1 VAAGGDAKGSERAA
15 GVARKE
21 FRLGACERSFSNER
35 SLLESR
41 DLIEFFLRRP
51 HFAAVMSFIVL
62 LAGLITIPTLP
73 IAQYPQISPPTVTV
87 TSQYPGA
94 TAAMVMRSVT
104 TPLEININGADGLQY
119 MQSYSSANGTSVV
132 TCTFALGTDPT
143 TDQTNVQH
151 GVDLTLAQLPTAV
164 QNQGVSVEK
173 SSGNITIAVAMLSTS
188 SAVSDVDV
196 SNYADLNVIENL
208 KRVPG
213 VGQVEVLG
221 DRTYGMRIWVD
232 PHKLEAN
239 NISVDTLLNVIK
251 QNNADVAPG
260 SIGQPPTT
268 GSQPF
273 QIPIS
278 INGRLQTPE
287 EFKQIVVQAQPN
299 GGYLRLGDVAQ
310 VELGA
315 QNYITSARYNGGTA
329 VVLAIEGEPT
339 ANSLQISKNVRST
352 MAEIAKT
359 MPTGYAYKIA
369 FDTSDFVRASIKEV
383 VVTLLIAILLV
394 VLVIFI
400 FLQNWHSTI
409 IPSITIP
416 VSLVGT
422 FAAMKILG
430 FSINTLTL
438 FGLTLA
444 TGLVVDDAIVVLE
457 NIVRH
462 IVDDKSSPFE
472 ATVRAMREIGGAV
485 IATSLVLMS
494 VFIPV
499 AFLPGTTGLLFQQFA
514 LTMAASIGI
523 SLFTAMTLAPVLTYN
538 LVHGAEPTKNRF
550 LLWFNDRLHAMTAW
564 YQGRVPL
571 LIRHQK
577 AMIAIFVGAVAL
589 LGLMFKITPTGFLPN
604 EDQSLLYIIVTLPIK
619 SSIDQTTAMV
629 KRLEGMMLKMP
640 QVEAAT
646 SGIGFGF
653 ANNSSN
659 QATIFLQLKPLSE
672 RHGVENSSLAVQYAL
687 YRNFQKIPNLTAIP
701 ANPPAIPGLGSTGG
715 FAIEIEDI
723 NNLGLPTLNKVGN
736 TILAQAKQDPTLTQV
751 RYPTIF
757 TGSYLVTEFNRS
769 KALAFGVTPSAFFD
783 TINGTTGSTFVNFF
797 DYGTR
802 SYQVVLQAKAGQRTS
817 PSDLSRIYVANG
829 DGNMMPV
836 SQFLDTRME
845 TNNVAIMRFN
855 EYNALEIDGNPGLSA
870 SSGQALDAIQR
881 HVVAN
886 LPKGMGYDW
895 SGIARQQVQ
904 SGPQTIAVFAM
915 GLLFVFLVLVAQYE
929 SLSTP
934 FVIML
939 AVPVALLGAIGAIY
953 LRRLS
958 ELASQ
963 IIHSVLAGHPV
974 PLPITSSD
982 IYAQI
987 GYVMLIGLA
996 AKNAIL
1002 IVEFANQLRE
1012 QGMDAIDAVAHAA
1025 ATRLRPILMTS
1036 IAFILGIIPLA
1047 FAHGDGAQSRISLGT
1062 AVLGG
1067 MIVSTVMNL
1076 AIVPVLYIV
1085 VIELTERKKRPRR
1098 DRTQPE
1104 DLPPP
1109 PMPPPPLPEGPAPA
1123 VPS

>member
-1 VAAGGDAKGSERAA
+1 M
-15 GVARKE
+15 
-21 FRLGACERSFSNER
+21 
-35 SLLESR
+35 
-41 DLIEFFLRRP
+41 EFFLRRP
-51 HFAAVMSFIVL
+51 HFAAVMSFVVL

-73 IAQYPQISPPTVTV
+73 IAQYPMISPPTVTV

-94 TAAMVMRSVT
+94 SAAMVMRSVT
-104 TPLEININGADGLQY
+104 TPLEININGVDGLQY
-119 MQSYSSANGTSVV
+119 MQSYSSANGTSVI

-151 GVDLTLAQLPTAV
+151 GVDLTLSQLPPAV
-164 QNQGVSVEK
+164 QSEGVTVQK
-173 SSGNITIAVAMLSTS
+173 TSGNITIAVAMLSTS
-188 SAVSDVDV
+188 SAVSDIAV
-196 SNYADLNVIENL
+196 SNYADLNVIEEL

-213 VGQVEVLG
+213 VGQVAVLG

-232 PHKLEAN
+232 PHKLQAN
-239 NISVDTLLNVIK
+239 NVSLDTLLDAIK
-251 QNNADVAPG
+251 QNNADVAAG
-260 SIGQPPTT
+260 AIGQPPTT

-273 QIPIS
+273 QIPIA
-278 INGRLQTPE
+278 INGRLQNVAQ
-287 EFKQIVVQAQPN
+287 FKQIVVAAQPN
-299 GGYLRLGDVAQ
+299 GGYLRVGDLAQ

-315 QNYITSARYNGGTA
+315 QNYVTSARYNGQTA
-329 VVLAIEGEPT
+329 VVLAVDGEPT
-339 ANSLQISKNVRST
+339 ANSLQISQNVRAT
-352 MAEIAKT
+352 MARIAKQ
-359 MPTGYAYKIA
+359 MPAGIAYKIA

-400 FLQNWHSTI
+400 FLQNWRSTL

-416 VSLVGT
+416 VSLIGT

-462 IVDDKSSPFE
+462 IVDDKSSPFQ
-472 ATVRAMREIGGAV
+472 ATVRAMQEIGGAV
-485 IATSLVLMS
+485 LATSLVLMS

-523 SLFTAMTLAPVLTYN
+523 SLFTALTLAPVLTYT
-538 LVHGAEPTKNRF
+538 LVRGTEPPTNRF
-550 LLWFNDRLHAMTAW
+550 MHWFNLRIESLTAW
-564 YQGRVPL
+564 YRELVPR
-571 LIRHQK
+571 LIRRQRVVIGIF
-577 AMIAIFVGAVAL
+577 IAGIVL
-589 LGLMFKITPTGFLPN
+589 LGVMFKITPQGFLPS
-604 EDQSLLYIIVTLPIK
+604 EDQSLLYVLVSLPVQA
-619 SSIDQTTAMV
+619 SIDQTTAVV
-629 KRLEGMMLKMP
+629 KKLQNIMLGMP
-640 QVEAAT
+640 QVNAVT

-653 ANNSSN
+653 ANNGSN
-659 QATIFLQLKPLSE
+659 QATMFVTLKPLSE
-672 RHGVENSSLAVQYAL
+672 RHGAENSQLALQYDL
-687 YRNFQKIPNLTAIP
+687 YTRFLKIPSITALP

-715 FAIEIEDI
+715 FAIQIEDI
-723 NNLGLPTLNKVGN
+723 NNLGLPALNKVGN
-736 TILAQAKQDPTLTQV
+736 AIVAQAKNDPALSQV
-751 RYPTIF
+751 RIPTALVG
-757 TGSYLVTEFNRS
+757 TYLATTFDRS
-769 KALAFGVTPSAFFD
+769 KALAFGVTPQAFFD
-783 TINGTTGSTFVNFF
+783 TINATTGSTFVNFF

-802 SYQVVLQAKAGQRTS
+802 SYQVVVQAKSKQRTV
-817 PSDLSRIYVANG
+817 PQDLSRIYVANQAG
-829 DGNMMPV
+829 AMMPV
-836 SQFLDTRME
+836 SQFLDTKLISD
-845 TNNVAIMRFN
+845 NVAIMRFN
-855 EYNALEIDGNPGLSA
+855 EYNAYEIDGQSGLGA
-870 SSGQALDAIQR
+870 SSGDALNAMQR
-881 HVVAN
+881 IVAKN
-886 LPKGMGYDW
+886 LPRGMSYDW

-904 SGPQTIAVFAM
+904 SGPQTIAIFAM

-939 AVPVALLGAIGAIY
+939 AVPLALLGAVGAIY
-953 LRRLS
+953 IRRLG

-963 IIHSVLAGHPV
+963 IVHSLIAHHPV
-974 PLPITSSD
+974 PVPITSSD

-1002 IVEFANQLRE
+1002 IVEFANQLRA
-1012 QGMDAIDAVAHAA
+1012 QGVEPVEAVARAA

-1067 MIVSTVMNL
+1067 MLISTIMNL

-1085 VIELTERKKRPRR
+1085 VIEITERKKKKP
-1098 DRTQPE
+1098 DATA
-1104 DLPPP
+1104 L
-1109 PMPPPPLPEGPAPA
+1109 
-1123 VPS
+1123 

>member
-1 VAAGGDAKGSERAA
+1 VIR
-15 GVARKE
+15 
-21 FRLGACERSFSNER
+21 
-35 SLLESR
+35 
-41 DLIEFFLRRP
+41 FFLRRP

-94 TAAMVMRSVT
+94 TAEMVMRSVT

-119 MQSYSSANGTSVV
+119 MQSYSSANGTSVI

-164 QNQGVSVEK
+164 QNQGVSVQK

-188 SAVSDVDV
+188 SAVSDVAV

-239 NISVDTLLNVIK
+239 NISIDTVLNVIK

-315 QNYITSARYNGGTA
+315 QNYITSARYNGETA

-339 ANSLQISKNVRST
+339 ANSLQISQNVRAT
-352 MAEIAKT
+352 MAQIAKT

-400 FLQNWHSTI
+400 FLQSWHSTI

-416 VSLVGT
+416 VSLIGT

-462 IVDDKSSPFE
+462 IVDDKSSPFD
-472 ATVRAMREIGGAV
+472 ATVRAMNEIGGAV
-485 IATSLVLMS
+485 VATSLVLMS

-523 SLFTAMTLAPVLTYN
+523 SLFTAMTLAPVLTYS

-550 LLWFNDRLHAMTAW
+550 MLWFNHRLHAMTMW
-564 YQGRVPL
+564 YQGKVPVL
-571 LIRHQK
+571 VRHQK
-577 AMIAIFVGAVAL
+577 LMIAIFIGCIAL

-604 EDQSLLYIIVTLPIK
+604 EDQSLLYIIVTLPIQ
-619 SSIDQTTAMV
+619 SSMDQTTAMV
-629 KRLEGMMLKMP
+629 HRLEQMMLKMP

-687 YRNFQKIPNLTAIP
+687 YRAFQKIPNLAAIP

-715 FAIEIEDI
+715 FAIEVEDI

-736 TILAQAKQDPTLTQV
+736 TILAQARQDPTLAQV
-751 RYPTIF
+751 RFPTIF
-757 TGSYLVTEFNRS
+757 TGSYLATVFNRS

-802 SYQVVLQAKAGQRTS
+802 SYQVVLQAKAGQRTA
-817 PSDLSRIYVANG
+817 PQDLSRIYVQNG
-829 DGNMMPV
+829 DGAMMPV
-836 SQFLDTRME
+836 SQFLDTRMQE
-845 TNNVAIMRFN
+845 SNVAIMRFN
-855 EYNALEIDGNPGLSA
+855 EYNAIEIDGNPGLGA
-870 SSGQALDAIQR
+870 SSGQSLDAIQR

-886 LPKGMGYDW
+886 LPNGMGYEW

-953 LRRLS
+953 IRRLS

-963 IIHSVLAGHPV
+963 LIHSIMAGHPV

-1012 QGMDAIDAVAHAA
+1012 EGMQAVEAVAHAA

-1067 MIVSTVMNL
+1067 MLVSTVMNL

-1085 VIELTERKKRPRR
+1085 VIELTERKKRKEEPR
-1098 DRTQPE
+1098 QPD

-1109 PMPPPPLPEGPAPA
+1109 PMPPQPLPEGPAPA
-1123 VPS
+1123 TTL

>member
-1 VAAGGDAKGSERAA
+1 M
-15 GVARKE
+15 
-21 FRLGACERSFSNER
+21 
-35 SLLESR
+35 
-41 DLIEFFLRRP
+41 IEFFLKRP
-51 HFAAVMSFIVL
+51 HFAAVASFVVL

-73 IAQYPQISPPTVTV
+73 ISQYPQISPPTVTV

-94 TAAMVMRSVT
+94 TAEMVMRSVT

-119 MQSYSSANGTSVV
+119 MQSYSSANGTSAI
-132 TCTFALGTDPT
+132 TCTFALGTNPT
-143 TDQTNVQH
+143 IDQVNVQH
-151 GVDLTLAQLPTAV
+151 GVDLTLSQLPTAV
-164 QNQGVSVEK
+164 QNEGVSVQK
-173 SSGNITIAVAMLSTS
+173 SAGNITIAVAMLSTS
-188 SAVSDVDV
+188 SSVSDVAV
-196 SNYADLNVIENL
+196 SNYADLNVIEDL

-232 PHKLEAN
+232 PHKLQGN
-239 NISVDTLLNVIK
+239 NVSLDTVLNVIK

-260 SIGQPPTT
+260 AIGQPPTT

-273 QIPIS
+273 QIPIQ

-287 EFKQIVVQAQPN
+287 EFRKIVVEAQPN
-299 GGYLRLGDVAQ
+299 GGYLRLGDVAKI
-310 VELGA
+310 ELGA
-315 QNYITSARYNGGTA
+315 QNYVTSARYNGQTA

-339 ANSLQISKNVRST
+339 ANSLQISQNVRAT
-352 MAEIAKT
+352 MARIAQT
-359 MPTGYAYKIA
+359 MPAGISYKIA

-383 VVTLLIAILLV
+383 IVTLLIAILLV

-400 FLQNWHSTI
+400 FLQNWHSTL

-416 VSLVGT
+416 VSLIGT
-422 FAAMKILG
+422 FAAMKLLG

-462 IVDDKSSPFE
+462 IVDDKTTPFE
-472 ATVRAMREIGGAV
+472 ATVRAMHEIGGAV

-514 LTMAASIGI
+514 LTMAASIAI
-523 SLFTAMTLAPVLTYN
+523 SLFTALTLAPVLTYY
-538 LVHGAEPTKNRF
+538 LVHGAEPTTNRF
-550 LLWFNDRLHAMTAW
+550 MLWFNARMRALTAW
-564 YQGRVPL
+564 YQALVPR
-571 LIRHQK
+571 LIHRRGL
-577 AMIAIFVGAVAL
+577 MLAIFAGGIVL
-589 LGLMFKITPTGFLPN
+589 LGVMFRITPTGFLPD
-604 EDQSLLYIIVTLPIK
+604 EDQSLLYVLVTLPIQ
-619 SSIDQTTAMV
+619 SSVDQTKAAV
-629 KRLEGMMLKMP
+629 SKLEGIMLKMP
-640 QVEAAT
+640 QVQAVT

-659 QATIFLQLKPLSE
+659 QATLFVQLKPLSE
-672 RHGVENSSLAVQYAL
+672 RHGVQNAALALRYQL
-687 YRNFQKIPNLTAIP
+687 YTQFQKIPSVTALP
-701 ANPPAIPGLGSTGG
+701 ANPPAIPGLGTTGG
-715 FAIEIEDI
+715 FSIQIKDI
-723 NNLGLPTLNKVGN
+723 NNLGLPTLNKVGQQVLAAARQDPHLSQVRVP
-736 TILAQAKQDPTLTQV
+736 TIL
-751 RYPTIF
+751 
-757 TGSYLVTEFNRS
+757 TGTYLVTKFSRS
-769 KALAFGVTPSAFFD
+769 KALAFGVSPSAFFD
-783 TINGTTGSTFVNFF
+783 TINATTGSTFVNFF

-802 SYQVVLQAKAGQRTS
+802 SYQVIVQAKSGQRTS
-817 PSDLSRIYVANG
+817 PSDLSRIYVANSAG
-829 DGNMMPV
+829 QMMPV
-836 SQFLDTRME
+836 SQFLETGLQ

-855 EYNALEIDGNPGLSA
+855 EYNAFEIDGSPGSGA
-870 SSGQALDAIQR
+870 SSGDALAAIAR
-881 HVVAN
+881 IVVAH
-886 LPKGMGYDW
+886 LPKGMNYEW

-939 AVPVALLGAIGAIY
+939 AVPLALLGAIGAIY
-953 LRRLS
+953 VRRAS
-958 ELASQ
+958 ELLSQ
-963 IIHSVLAGHPV
+963 IVHSLLAGHPV
-974 PLPITSSD
+974 PIPITSSD

-1012 QGMDAIDAVAHAA
+1012 QGRDPIDAVAHAA

-1036 IAFILGIIPLA
+1036 IAFILGILPLA

-1062 AVLGG
+1062 AVMGG
-1067 MIVSTVMNL
+1067 MLVSTVMNL
-1076 AIVPVLYIV
+1076 AIVPVLYVAV
-1085 VIELTERKKRPRR
+1085 VELTERKKKKPGA
-1098 DRTQPE
+1098 
-1104 DLPPP
+1104 PPP
-1109 PMPPPPLPEGPAPA
+1109 IDTPPVVAA
-1123 VPS
+1123 R

>member
-1 VAAGGDAKGSERAA
+1 M
-15 GVARKE
+15 
-21 FRLGACERSFSNER
+21 
-35 SLLESR
+35 
-41 DLIEFFLRRP
+41 IEFFLRRP
-51 HFAAVMSFIVL
+51 LFAGVLSFVVL

-104 TPLEININGADGLQY
+104 TPLEININGSDGLQY
-119 MQSYSSANGTSVV
+119 MQSYSSANGTSVI

-151 GVDLTLAQLPTAV
+151 GVDLTLAQLPSAV
-164 QNQGVSVEK
+164 QNQGVSVQK
-173 SSGNITIAVAMLSTS
+173 SAGNITIAIAMLSTS

-232 PHKLEAN
+232 PHKLQAN
-239 NISVDTLLNVIK
+239 NVSLDTILNVIK

-260 SIGQPPTT
+260 AIGQPPTT

-278 INGRLQTPE
+278 INGRLQSPE

-315 QNYITSARYNGGTA
+315 QNYVTSARYNGQTA

-339 ANSLQISKNVRST
+339 ANSLAISKNVRAT
-352 MAEIAKT
+352 MANIAQT

-369 FDTSDFVRASIKEV
+369 FDTSDFVKASIKEV
-383 VVTLLIAILLV
+383 IVTLLIAILLV
-394 VLVIFI
+394 VLVIFV
-400 FLQNWHSTI
+400 FLQNWHSTL

-416 VSLVGT
+416 VSLIGT
-422 FAAMKILG
+422 FAVMKMLG

-472 ATVRAMREIGGAV
+472 ATARAMREIGGAV
-485 IATSLVLMS
+485 AATSLVLMS

-523 SLFTAMTLAPVLTYN
+523 SLFTAMTLAPVLTYSF
-538 LVHGAEPTKNRF
+538 VHGAEPTTNRF
-550 LLWFNDRLHAMTAW
+550 MLWFNDRLHALTSW
-564 YQGRVPL
+564 YERLVPT
-571 LIRHQK
+571 LIRRQK
-577 AMIAIFVGAVAL
+577 LMIAIFIAAIAL
-589 LGLMFKITPTGFLPN
+589 LGLVFKITPTGFLPN
-604 EDQSLLYIIVTLPIK
+604 EDQSLLYVLVTLPIQA
-619 SSIDQTTAMV
+619 SMDQTTAAV
-629 KRLEGMMLKMP
+629 KKLEGIMLKMP

-672 RHGVENSSLAVQYAL
+672 RHGVENASIALQYDL
-687 YRNFQKIPNLTAIP
+687 YRQFARIPGIKALP

-715 FAIEIEDI
+715 FAIEVEDI
-723 NNLGLPTLNKVGN
+723 NNLGLPALNKVGN
-736 TILAQAKQDPTLTQV
+736 AILAQAQADPTLTQV
-751 RYPTIF
+751 RLPTIF

-802 SYQVVLQAKAGQRTS
+802 SYQVVVQAKAGQRTT
-817 PSDLSRIYVANG
+817 PQDLSRIYVANSAG
-829 DGNMMPV
+829 SMMPV
-836 SQFLDTRME
+836 SQFLDTKIE
-845 TNNVAIMRFN
+845 QNNVSIMRFN
-855 EYNALEIDGNPGLSA
+855 EYNALEIDGSPGTGA
-870 SSGQALDAIQR
+870 SSGQALAAIEK

-886 LPKGMGYDW
+886 LPKGMGYEW

-939 AVPVALLGAIGAIY
+939 AVPLALLGAIGAIA
-953 LRRLS
+953 LRRLA

-963 IIHSVLAGHPV
+963 IVHSVLAGHPV
-974 PLPITSSD
+974 PIPITSSD

-1012 QGMDAIDAVAHAA
+1012 QGMEAIGAVAHAA

-1067 MIVSTVMNL
+1067 MFVSTIMNL

-1085 VIELTERKKRPRR
+1085 VVELTDRKKRKKHPL
-1098 DRTQPE
+1098 PE

-1109 PMPPPPLPEGPAPA
+1109 PISPPSLPEGSAPA
-1123 VPS
+1123 TTL

>member
-1 VAAGGDAKGSERAA
+1 M
-15 GVARKE
+15 
-21 FRLGACERSFSNER
+21 
-35 SLLESR
+35 
-41 DLIEFFLRRP
+41 IEFFLRRP
-51 HFAAVMSFIVL
+51 HFAAVMSFVVL

-73 IAQYPQISPPTVTV
+73 VAQYPQISPPTVTV

-119 MQSYSSANGTSVV
+119 MQSYSSANGFSVI

-151 GVDLTLAQLPTAV
+151 GVDLTLSQLPTAV
-164 QNQGVSVEK
+164 QNEGVSVQK

-188 SAVSDVDV
+188 SAVSDIDV

-232 PHKLEAN
+232 PHKLQAN
-239 NISVDTLLNVIK
+239 NISLDTVLSAIQ

-260 SIGQPPTT
+260 AIGQPPTT

-287 EFKQIVVQAQPN
+287 EFKQIVIAAQPN

-310 VELGA
+310 VQLGA
-315 QNYITSARYNGGTA
+315 QNYITSARYDGRTA
-329 VVLAIEGEPT
+329 VVLAVLGEPT
-339 ANSLQISKNVRST
+339 ANSLQISKNVRAA
-352 MAEIAKT
+352 MAQIAQT
-359 MPTGYAYKIA
+359 MPAGYAYKIA

-383 VVTLLIAILLV
+383 LVTLLIAILLV

-400 FLQNWHSTI
+400 FLQNWHSTL
-409 IPSITIP
+409 IPAITIP
-416 VSLVGT
+416 VSLIGT
-422 FAAMKILG
+422 FAAMKLLG

-438 FGLTLA
+438 FGITLA

-462 IVDDKSSPFE
+462 IVDDKTSTFD
-472 ATVRAMREIGGAV
+472 ATVRAMREISGAV
-485 IATSLVLMS
+485 LATSLVLMS

-523 SLFTAMTLAPVLTYN
+523 SLFTALTLAPVLTY
-538 LVHGAEPTKNRF
+538 LFVRGAEPTNNRF
-550 LLWFNDRLHAMTAW
+550 MLWFNARLQGLTAW
-564 YQGRVPL
+564 YRGLVVR
-571 LIRHQK
+571 LISRQK
-577 AMIAIFVGAVAL
+577 LMIAIFIGGIAL
-589 LGLMFKITPTGFLPN
+589 LGFMFKITPTGFLPS
-604 EDQSLLYIIVTLPIK
+604 EDQSLLYVLVTLPIQA
-619 SSIDQTTAMV
+619 SIDQTTAAV
-629 KRLEGMMLKMP
+629 KRLEGIMLKLP

-672 RHGVENSSLAVQYAL
+672 RHGVENSSLALQYAL
-687 YRNFQKIPNLTAIP
+687 YQQFQKIPNVTALP

-715 FAIEIEDI
+715 FAIQVQDI
-723 NNLGLPTLNKVGN
+723 NNLGLPALNKVGN
-736 TILAQAKQDPTLTQV
+736 KVLADAKADPVLSQM
-751 RYPTIF
+751 RLPTIF

-783 TINGTTGSTFVNFF
+783 TINATTGSTFVNFF

-802 SYQVVLQAKAGQRTS
+802 SYQVIVQAKAGQRTS
-817 PSDLSRIYVANG
+817 PQDLSRIYVANSAG
-829 DGNMMPV
+829 SMMPV
-836 SQFLDTRME
+836 SQFLQTKME
-845 TNNVAIMRFN
+845 ENNVAIMRFN
-855 EYNALEIDGNPGLSA
+855 EYNAIELDGQPGLGK
-870 SSGQALDAIQR
+870 SSGEALTAIAR

-886 LPKGMGYDW
+886 LPKGMGFEW

-929 SLSTP
+929 SLSIP

-939 AVPVALLGAIGAIY
+939 AVPLALLGAIGAIY
-953 LRRLS
+953 IRRIGELLS
-958 ELASQ
+958 E
-963 IIHSVLAGHPV
+963 IVHSALAGHPV
-974 PLPITSSD
+974 PIPITSSD

-987 GYVMLIGLA
+987 GFVMLIGLA
-996 AKNAIL
+996 AKNSIL

-1012 QGMDAIDAVAHAA
+1012 QGMTAIDAVAHAA

-1036 IAFILGIIPLA
+1036 IAFILGILPLA

-1067 MIVSTVMNL
+1067 MLVSTVMNL
-1076 AIVPVLYIV
+1076 AIVPVLYVV
-1085 VIELTERKKRPRR
+1085 VIEITERKRSKGPTHP
-1098 DRTQPE
+1098 D
-1104 DLPPP
+1104 D
-1109 PMPPPPLPEGPAPA
+1109 MPPPPLPSAA
-1123 VPS
+1123 TTL

>member
-1 VAAGGDAKGSERAA
+1 V
-15 GVARKE
+15 
-21 FRLGACERSFSNER
+21 
-35 SLLESR
+35 
-41 DLIEFFLRRP
+41 IEFFLRRP
-51 HFAAVMSFIVL
+51 LFAGVMSFVVL

-73 IAQYPQISPPTVTV
+73 ISQYPQISPPTVTV

-119 MQSYSSANGTSVV
+119 MQSYSSANGTSVI

-239 NISVDTLLNVIK
+239 NVSIDTVLNVIK

-260 SIGQPPTT
+260 AIGQPPTT

-278 INGRLQTPE
+278 INGRLQSPQ
-287 EFKQIVVQAQPN
+287 EFKQIVIQAQPN
-299 GGYLRLGDVAQ
+299 GGFLRLGDVAQ
-310 VELGA
+310 VQLGA
-315 QNYITSARYNGGTA
+315 QNYITSARYNGQTA

-339 ANSLQISKNVRST
+339 ANSLAISKNVRAT
-352 MAEIAKT
+352 MAQIAQT
-359 MPTGYAYKIA
+359 MPTGYGYKIA

-394 VLVIFI
+394 VLVIFL
-400 FLQNWHSTI
+400 FLQNWHSTL
-409 IPSITIP
+409 IPSMTIP
-416 VSLVGT
+416 VSLIGT
-422 FAAMKILG
+422 FAAMKLLG

-462 IVDDKSSPFE
+462 IVDDKTNSFE
-472 ATVRAMREIGGAV
+472 ATARAMKEIGGAV

-523 SLFTAMTLAPVLTYN
+523 SLFTAMTLAPVLTYE
-538 LVHGAEPTKNRF
+538 LVHGAEPTSNRF
-550 LLWFNDRLHAMTAW
+550 MLWFNDRLHALTSW
-564 YQGRVPL
+564 YQSKVPV
-571 LIRHQK
+571 LIGHQK
-577 AMIAIFVGAVAL
+577 IMIAIFVGAIAL
-589 LGLMFKITPTGFLPN
+589 LGLMFKITPSGFLPN
-604 EDQSLLYIIVTLPIK
+604 EDQSLLYILVTLPIQA
-619 SSIDQTTAMV
+619 SMDQSTAAV
-629 KRLEGMMLKMP
+629 KKLEGIMLSMP

-672 RHGVENSSLAVQYAL
+672 RHGPENSALGIQYYL
-687 YRNFQKIPNLTAIP
+687 YTKFQKIPGVTALP

-715 FAIEIEDI
+715 FAIQVEDI

-736 TILAQAKQDPTLTQV
+736 KILADARQDPALSAI
-751 RYPTIF
+751 RLPTIF
-757 TGSYLVTEFNRS
+757 TGTYLTTEFDRS

-802 SYQVVLQAKAGQRTS
+802 SYQVVLQARAEQRTA
-817 PSDLSRIYVANG
+817 PTDLSRIYVANSAG
-829 DGNMMPV
+829 AMMPV
-836 SQFLDTRME
+836 SQFLTTKME

-855 EYNALEIDGNPGLSA
+855 EYNALEIDGSPGSSA
-870 SSGQALDAIQR
+870 SSGQALAAIQK

-904 SGPQTIAVFAM
+904 SGPQTIAVFCLA
-915 GLLFVFLVLVAQYE
+915 LLFVFLVLVAQYE

-939 AVPVALLGAIGAIY
+939 AVPVALLGAIGGIY
-953 LRRLS
+953 VRRVC

-963 IIHSVLAGHPV
+963 IVHSILAGHPV
-974 PLPITSSD
+974 PLYTTSSD

-1012 QGMDAIDAVAHAA
+1012 QGMEPVEAVAHAA

-1047 FAHGDGAQSRISLGT
+1047 FAHGDGAQARISLGT

-1067 MIVSTVMNL
+1067 MLVSTIMNL

-1085 VIELTERKKRPRR
+1085 VIELTERKKRKKGSPK
-1098 DRTQPE
+1098 PP
-1104 DLPPP
+1104 DLPKPPISPP
-1109 PMPPPPLPEGPAPA
+1109 PSLKGIEGPATAP
-1123 VPS
+1123 

>member
-1 VAAGGDAKGSERAA
+1 LLAESGG
-15 GVARKE
+15 V
-21 FRLGACERSFSNER
+21 
-35 SLLESR
+35 
-41 DLIEFFLRRP
+41 IEFFLRRP
-51 HFAAVMSFIVL
+51 HFAAVMSFVVL

-73 IAQYPQISPPTVTV
+73 VAQYPQISPPTVTV

-119 MQSYSSANGTSVV
+119 MQSYSSANGFSVI

-151 GVDLTLAQLPTAV
+151 GVDLTLSQLPTAV
-164 QNQGVSVEK
+164 QNEGVSVQK

-188 SAVSDVDV
+188 SAVSDIDV

-232 PHKLEAN
+232 PHKLQAN
-239 NISVDTLLNVIK
+239 NISLDTVLSAIQ

-260 SIGQPPTT
+260 AIGQPPTT

-287 EFKQIVVQAQPN
+287 EFKQIVIAAQPN

-310 VELGA
+310 VQLGA
-315 QNYITSARYNGGTA
+315 QNYITSARYDGRTA
-329 VVLAIEGEPT
+329 VVLAVLGEPT
-339 ANSLQISKNVRST
+339 ANSLQISKNVRAA
-352 MAEIAKT
+352 MAQIAQT
-359 MPTGYAYKIA
+359 MPAGYAYKIA

-383 VVTLLIAILLV
+383 LVTLLIAILLV

-400 FLQNWHSTI
+400 FLQNWHSTL
-409 IPSITIP
+409 IPAITIP
-416 VSLVGT
+416 VSLIGT
-422 FAAMKILG
+422 FAAMKLLG

-438 FGLTLA
+438 FGITLA

-462 IVDDKSSPFE
+462 IVDDKTSTFD
-472 ATVRAMREIGGAV
+472 ATVRAMREISGAV
-485 IATSLVLMS
+485 LATSLVLMS

-523 SLFTAMTLAPVLTYN
+523 SLFTALTLAPVLTY
-538 LVHGAEPTKNRF
+538 LFVRGAEPTNNRF
-550 LLWFNDRLHAMTAW
+550 MLWFNARLQGLTAW
-564 YQGRVPL
+564 YRGLVVR
-571 LIRHQK
+571 LISRQK
-577 AMIAIFVGAVAL
+577 LMIAIFIGGIAL
-589 LGLMFKITPTGFLPN
+589 LGFMFKITPTGFLPS
-604 EDQSLLYIIVTLPIK
+604 EDQSLLYVLVTLPIQA
-619 SSIDQTTAMV
+619 SIDQTTAAV
-629 KRLEGMMLKMP
+629 KRLEGIMLKLP

-672 RHGVENSSLAVQYAL
+672 RHGVENSSLALQYAL
-687 YRNFQKIPNLTAIP
+687 YQQFQKIPNVTALP

-715 FAIEIEDI
+715 FAIQVQDI
-723 NNLGLPTLNKVGN
+723 NNLGLPALNKVGN
-736 TILAQAKQDPTLTQV
+736 KVLADAKADPVLSQM
-751 RYPTIF
+751 RLPTIF

-783 TINGTTGSTFVNFF
+783 TINATTGSTFVNFF

-802 SYQVVLQAKAGQRTS
+802 SYQVIVQAKAGQRTS
-817 PSDLSRIYVANG
+817 PQDLSRIYVANSAG
-829 DGNMMPV
+829 SMMPV
-836 SQFLDTRME
+836 SQFLQTKME
-845 TNNVAIMRFN
+845 ENNVAIMRFN
-855 EYNALEIDGNPGLSA
+855 EYNAIELDGQPGLGK
-870 SSGQALDAIQR
+870 SSGEALTAIAR

-886 LPKGMGYDW
+886 LPKGMGFEW

-929 SLSTP
+929 SLSIP

-939 AVPVALLGAIGAIY
+939 AVPLALLGAIGAIY
-953 LRRLS
+953 IRRIGELLS
-958 ELASQ
+958 E
-963 IIHSVLAGHPV
+963 IVHSALAGHPV
-974 PLPITSSD
+974 PIPITSSD

-987 GYVMLIGLA
+987 GFVMLIGLA
-996 AKNAIL
+996 AKNSIL

-1012 QGMDAIDAVAHAA
+1012 QGMTAIDAVAHAA

-1036 IAFILGIIPLA
+1036 IAFILGILPLA

-1067 MIVSTVMNL
+1067 MLVSTVMNL
-1076 AIVPVLYIV
+1076 AIVPVLYVV
-1085 VIELTERKKRPRR
+1085 VIEITERKRSKGPTHP
-1098 DRTQPE
+1098 D
-1104 DLPPP
+1104 D
-1109 PMPPPPLPEGPAPA
+1109 MPPPPLPSAA
-1123 VPS
+1123 TTL

>member
-1 VAAGGDAKGSERAA
+1 M
-15 GVARKE
+15 
-21 FRLGACERSFSNER
+21 
-35 SLLESR
+35 
-41 DLIEFFLRRP
+41 IQFFLRRP
-51 HFAAVMSFIVL
+51 HFAGVLSFIVL
-62 LAGLITIPTLP
+62 LAGIITIPALP
-73 IAQYPQISPPTVTV
+73 ISQYPQISPPTVTV

-94 TAAMVMRSVT
+94 TAEMVMRSVT

-119 MQSYSSANGTSVV
+119 MQSYSSANGTSVI

-151 GVDLTLAQLPTAV
+151 GVDLTLAQLPQAV
-164 QNQGVSVEK
+164 QNQGVTVQK
-173 SSGNITIAVAMLSTS
+173 SSGNITLAVAMLSTS
-188 SAVSDVDV
+188 SAVSDIAV

-213 VGQVEVLG
+213 VGQVAVLG

-232 PHKLEAN
+232 PHKLQSN
-239 NISVDTLLNVIK
+239 NISLDTIINVIK

-278 INGRLQTPE
+278 INGRLQSPE
-287 EFKQIVVQAQPN
+287 EFKKIVVAAQPN

-315 QNYITSARYNGGTA
+315 ENYITSARYNGETA
-329 VVLAIEGEPT
+329 VVLAIDGEPT
-339 ANSLQISKNVRST
+339 ANSLQISNNVRAA
-352 MAEIAKT
+352 MAQIAKT
-359 MPTGYAYKIA
+359 MPAGISYKIA

-400 FLQNWHSTI
+400 FLQNWHSTL

-416 VSLVGT
+416 VSLIGT
-422 FAAMKILG
+422 FAAMKLLG

-462 IVDDKSSPFE
+462 IVDDKTSTFD
-472 ATVRAMREIGGAV
+472 ATVRAMNEIGGAV
-485 IATSLVLMS
+485 VATSLVLMS

-514 LTMAASIGI
+514 LTMAASIAI
-523 SLFTAMTLAPVLTYN
+523 SLFTAMTLAPVLTYH
-538 LVHGAEPTKNRF
+538 LVRGAEPTTNRF
-550 LLWFNDRLHAMTAW
+550 MVWFNNRIVALTAW
-564 YQGRVPL
+564 YRGAVPR
-571 LIRHQK
+571 LIAHQK
-577 AMIAIFVGAVAL
+577 IMIAIFLGAIAL

-604 EDQSLLYIIVTLPIK
+604 EDQSLLYILVTLPIQA
-619 SSIDQTTAMV
+619 SMDQTTATV
-629 KRLEGMMLKMP
+629 KKLEGIMLSMP
-640 QVEAAT
+640 QVQAVT

-659 QATIFLQLKPLSE
+659 QATMFLQLKPLSE
-672 RHGVENSSLAVQYAL
+672 RHGPENSSLAIQYAL
-687 YRNFQKIPNLTAIP
+687 YTRFAKLPGVTALP
-701 ANPPAIPGLGSTGG
+701 ANPPAIPGLGSTGAV
-715 FAIEIEDI
+715 AIQVQDI

-736 TILAQAKQDPTLTQV
+736 AILADARKDPILTQV
-751 RYPTIF
+751 RFPAIF
-757 TGSYLVTEFNRS
+757 TGTYLVTKFDRS
-769 KALAFGVTPSAFFD
+769 KALAFGVSPSAFFD
-783 TINGTTGSTFVNFF
+783 TINATTGSSFINFF

-802 SYQVVLQAKAGQRTS
+802 SYQVVVQARAQQRTS
-817 PSDLSRIYVANG
+817 PTDLSRIYVANSAG
-829 DGNMMPV
+829 AMMPV
-836 SQFLDTRME
+836 SQFLKTGYE

-855 EYNALEIDGNPGLSA
+855 EYNAVEIDASPGSGA
-870 SSGQALDAIQR
+870 SSGQALAALRQ

-886 LPKGMGYDW
+886 LPKGMGYEW

-904 SGPQTIAVFAM
+904 SGPQTIAVFAL

-953 LRRLS
+953 IRRIS
-958 ELASQ
+958 ELLS
-963 IIHSVLAGHPV
+963 IVVHSAMAGHLV
-974 PLPITSSD
+974 PIPTTSSD

-1012 QGMDAIDAVAHAA
+1012 QGMEAVEAVAHAA

-1067 MIVSTVMNL
+1067 MVVSTIMNL

-1085 VIELTERKKRPRR
+1085 VIELTERKGRKPPKR
-1098 DRTQPE
+1098 QPSDE
-1104 DLPPP
+1104 EPALSGVEG
-1109 PMPPPPLPEGPAPA
+1109 PPPLPEAP
-1123 VPS
+1123 VTTL

>member
-1 VAAGGDAKGSERAA
+1 M
-15 GVARKE
+15 
-21 FRLGACERSFSNER
+21 
-35 SLLESR
+35 
-41 DLIEFFLRRP
+41 IQFFLRRP
-51 HFAAVMSFIVL
+51 HFAGVLSFIVL
-62 LAGLITIPTLP
+62 LAGLVTIPTLP
-73 IAQYPQISPPTVTV
+73 ISQYPQISPPTVTV

-94 TAAMVMRSVT
+94 TAEMVMRSVT

-119 MQSYSSANGTSVV
+119 MQSYSSSNGTSVI

-151 GVDLTLAQLPTAV
+151 GVDLTLAQLPQAV
-164 QNQGVSVEK
+164 QNQGVTVQK
-173 SSGNITIAVAMLSTS
+173 SSGNITLAVAMLSTS
-188 SAVSDVDV
+188 SAVSDIAV

-213 VGQVEVLG
+213 VGQVAVLG

-232 PHKLEAN
+232 PHKLQAN
-239 NISVDTLLNVIK
+239 NVSLDTIINVIK

-260 SIGQPPTT
+260 AIGQPPTT
-268 GSQPF
+268 GTQPF

-278 INGRLQTPE
+278 INGRLQSPE
-287 EFKQIVVQAQPN
+287 EFKKIVVAAQPN

-315 QNYITSARYNGGTA
+315 ENYITSARYDGATA
-329 VVLAIEGEPT
+329 VVLAIDGEPT
-339 ANSLQISKNVRST
+339 ANSLQISNNVRAA
-352 MAEIAKT
+352 MAQIAKT
-359 MPTGYAYKIA
+359 MPAGISYKIA

-400 FLQNWHSTI
+400 FLQNWHSTL
-409 IPSITIP
+409 IPAITIP
-416 VSLVGT
+416 VSLIGT
-422 FAAMKILG
+422 FAAMKLLG

-462 IVDDKSSPFE
+462 IVDDKTNTFQ
-472 ATVRAMREIGGAV
+472 ATVRAMNEIGGAV
-485 IATSLVLMS
+485 VATSLVLMS

-523 SLFTAMTLAPVLTYN
+523 SLFTAMTLAPVLTYE
-538 LVHGAEPTKNRF
+538 LVHGAEPTTNRF
-550 LLWFNDRLHAMTAW
+550 MVWFNNRIHALTAW
-564 YQGRVPL
+564 YQAAVPR
-571 LIRHQK
+571 LIAHQK
-577 AMIAIFVGAVAL
+577 IMIAIFIGALAM

-604 EDQSLLYIIVTLPIK
+604 EDQSLLYILVTLPIQA
-619 SSIDQTTAMV
+619 SMDQTTAAV
-629 KRLEGMMLKMP
+629 KKLEGMMLAMP
-640 QVEAAT
+640 QVQAAT

-672 RHGVENSSLAVQYAL
+672 RHGPENSSLAIQYDLYTRFAKIAGVTAL
-687 YRNFQKIPNLTAIP
+687 P
-701 ANPPAIPGLGSTGG
+701 ANPPAIPGLGSTGAV
-715 FAIEIEDI
+715 AIQVQDI

-736 TILAQAKQDPTLTQV
+736 AIIADAKKDPTLTQV
-751 RYPTIF
+751 RFPTIF
-757 TGSYLVTEFNRS
+757 TGTYLVTKFDRS
-769 KALAFGVTPSAFFD
+769 KALALGVTPSAFFD
-783 TINGTTGSTFVNFF
+783 TINATTGSSFINFF

-802 SYQVVLQAKAGQRTS
+802 SYQVVVQARAQQRTT
-817 PSDLSRIYVANG
+817 PTDLSRIYVANSAG
-829 DGNMMPV
+829 AMMPV
-836 SQFLDTRME
+836 SQFLKTGYQTD
-845 TNNVAIMRFN
+845 NVAIMRFN
-855 EYNALEIDGNPGLSA
+855 EYNALEIDAAPGSGA
-870 SSGQALDAIQR
+870 SSGQALAAIQK

-886 LPKGMGYDW
+886 LPKGMGYEW

-904 SGPQTIAVFAM
+904 SGPQTIAVFAL

-939 AVPVALLGAIGAIY
+939 AVPVALLGAIGAIFI
-953 LRRLS
+953 RRLG
-958 ELASQ
+958 ELLSIA
-963 IIHSVLAGHPV
+963 IHSAMAGHLV
-974 PLPITSSD
+974 PIPTTSSD

-1012 QGMDAIDAVAHAA
+1012 QGMEAVQAVAHAA

-1067 MIVSTVMNL
+1067 MLVSTIMNL

-1085 VIELTERKKRPRR
+1085 VVELTERKGRK
-1098 DRTQPE
+1098 QPPQPK

-1109 PMPPPPLPEGPAPA
+1109 PVLSPSTSLGDEGPAP
-1123 VPS
+1123 VTTL

>member
-1 VAAGGDAKGSERAA
+1 V
-15 GVARKE
+15 
-21 FRLGACERSFSNER
+21 
-35 SLLESR
+35 
-41 DLIEFFLRRP
+41 IEFFLRRP

-62 LAGLITIPTLP
+62 LAGLVTIPALP

-119 MQSYSSANGTSVV
+119 MQSYSSANGTSVI

-143 TDQTNVQH
+143 IDQTNVQH
-151 GVDLTLAQLPTAV
+151 GVDLTLSQLPSAV
-164 QNQGVSVEK
+164 QSEGVSVQK

-188 SAVSDVDV
+188 SAVSDVAV
-196 SNYADLNVIENL
+196 SNYADLDVIENL

-232 PHKLEAN
+232 PHKLQAN
-239 NISVDTLLNVIK
+239 NVSLDTVLNVIK

-260 SIGQPPTT
+260 AIGQPPTT

-278 INGRLQTPE
+278 INGRLQTPQ
-287 EFKQIVVQAQPN
+287 EFAQIVVQAQPN
-299 GGYLRLGDVAQ
+299 GGYLRLGDVAK

-315 QNYITSARYNGGTA
+315 QNYVTSARYNGRTA
-329 VVLAIEGEPT
+329 VVLAILGEPT
-339 ANSLQISKNVRST
+339 ANSLQISKSVRST
-352 MAEIAKT
+352 MEQVAKT
-359 MPTGYAYKIA
+359 MPAGIDYKIA

-394 VLVIFI
+394 VLVIFV
-400 FLQNWHSTI
+400 FLQNWHSTL
-409 IPSITIP
+409 IPAITIP
-416 VSLVGT
+416 VSLIGT
-422 FAAMKILG
+422 FAAMKLLG

-462 IVDDKSSPFE
+462 IVDDRKTPFE
-472 ATVRAMREIGGAV
+472 ATVHAMREIGGAV
-485 IATSLVLMS
+485 VATSLVLMS

-523 SLFTAMTLAPVLTYN
+523 SLFTAMTLAPVLTYL
-538 LVHGAEPTKNRF
+538 LVHGAEPTSNRF
-550 LLWFNDRLHAMTAW
+550 MLWFNDRIHRLTGW
-564 YQGRVPL
+564 YRGFVVR
-571 LIRHQK
+571 LIGHQRL
-577 AMIAIFVGAVAL
+577 MIAIFVAAIAL
-589 LGLMFKITPTGFLPN
+589 LGLLFKITPTGFLPN
-604 EDQSLLYIIVTLPIK
+604 EDQSLLYVIVTLPIQA
-619 SSIDQTTAMV
+619 SIDQTTAAV
-629 KRLEGMMLKMP
+629 KKLEGIMLKMP

-659 QATIFLQLKPLSE
+659 QATIFLQLKPLSQ
-672 RHGVENSSLAVQYAL
+672 RHGVANSSLAMQYDL
-687 YRNFQKIPNLTAIP
+687 YQQFLKIPGIAALP

-715 FAIEIEDI
+715 FAIEIQDI
-723 NNLGLPTLNKVGN
+723 NNLGLPELNRVGN
-736 TILAQAKQDPTLTQV
+736 AVLARAKADPTLTQV
-751 RYPTIF
+751 RFPTIF
-757 TGSYLVTEFNRS
+757 TGTYLATEFDRS

-783 TINGTTGSTFVNFF
+783 TINATTGSTFVNFF

-802 SYQVVLQAKAGQRTS
+802 SYQVVVQAKAAQRTS
-817 PSDLSRIYVANG
+817 PQDLSRIYVANSAG
-829 DGNMMPV
+829 AMMPV
-836 SQFLDTRME
+836 SQFLTTKME
-845 TNNVAIMRFN
+845 TNNVSIMRFN
-855 EYNALEIDGNPGLSA
+855 EYNAIEIDGSPGIGE
-870 SSGQALDAIQR
+870 SSGQSLDAIRR
-881 HVVAN
+881 HVVEN

-953 LRRLS
+953 LRRLA

-963 IIHSVLAGHPV
+963 IVHSLLAGHPV
-974 PLPITSSD
+974 PIPITSSD

-1012 QGMDAIDAVAHAA
+1012 QGMEPVEAVAHAA

-1036 IAFILGIIPLA
+1036 IAFILGILPLA

-1067 MIVSTVMNL
+1067 MLVSTVLNL

-1085 VIELTERKKRPRR
+1085 VIELTERKKRKTGATTP
-1098 DRTQPE
+1098 
-1104 DLPPP
+1104 
-1109 PMPPPPLPEGPAPA
+1109 
-1123 VPS
+1123 